1 MGILRS
7 PPFFYTI
14 IIMPFP
20 TTNATQELPAINQ
33 ILSSCGQAPVTT
45 LDQTNPDV
53 AIAYD
58 TLLQVS
64 REVQAEGWTFNKE
77 YHYEF
82 TPDNND
88 EILIPSN
95 ILQIKLTENSA
106 NMDKDGI
113 RRSGKLYDRHNH
125 TYDWT
130 DETVE
135 CDVVWEFDWVDL
147 PQPIQDFIVA
157 RSATFVS
164 QRIVGD
170 AAQYQ
175 MLQQQE
181 AYMRALALEYETQQG
196 QFTFFGHPQG
206 HTNYYQSYQ
215 PFHALSR

>member
-1 MGILRS
+1 
-7 PPFFYTI
+7 
-14 IIMPFP
+14 MPFP

-64 REVQAEGWTFNKE
+64 REVQAEGWTFNTE
-77 YHYEF
+77 YHYDF
-82 TPDNND
+82 TPDTND
-88 EILIPSN
+88 EILIPNN
-95 ILQIKLTENSA
+95 ILQIKLTENWG
-106 NMDKDGI
+106 NVDKDGI
-113 RRSGKLYDRHNH
+113 RRNGKLYDRQDH
-125 TYDWT
+125 TYKWT
-130 DETVE
+130 DQSPVE

-147 PQPIQDFIVA
+147 PQPIQDFITSRA
-157 RSATFVS
+157 ATIVS

-170 AAQYQ
+170 QTQYQ

-181 AYMRALALEYETQQG
+181 AYARALALEYETQQG

-206 HTNYYQSYQ
+206 HQNYYNSYQ
-215 PFHALSR
+215 PYQALAR

>member
-1 MGILRS
+1 MGGFGL
-7 PPFFYTI
+7 PFFFYN
-14 IIMPFP
+14 IMPFP

-53 AIAYD
+53 AVAYD
-58 TLLQVS
+58 TLQQVS

-82 TPDNND
+82 TPDTD
-88 EILIPSN
+88 DQILIPSN

-106 NMDKDGI
+106 NMDKDGV

-130 DETVE
+130 DDTVE

-157 RSATFVS
+157 RAATFVS

-170 AAQYQ
+170 QTQYQ

>member
-1 MGILRS
+1 MGDFGL
-7 PPFFYTI
+7 PFFFYN
-14 IIMPFP
+14 IMPFP

-82 TPDNND
+82 TPDTND
-88 EILIPSN
+88 QISIPSN

-106 NMDKDGI
+106 NMDKDGV

-135 CDVVWEFDWVDL
+135 CDIVWEFDWVDL

-157 RSATFVS
+157 RAATFVS

-170 AAQYQ
+170 NTQYQ

>member
-1 MGILRS
+1 MGGFGL
-7 PPFFYTI
+7 PFFFYN
-14 IIMPFP
+14 IMPFP

-53 AIAYD
+53 AVAYD

-82 TPDNND
+82 TPDTND
-88 EILIPSN
+88 QISIPSN

-106 NMDKDGI
+106 NMDKDGV

-135 CDVVWEFDWVDL
+135 CDIVWEFDWVDL

-170 AAQYQ
+170 TEQYQ

>member
-1 MGILRS
+1 
-7 PPFFYTI
+7 
-14 IIMPFP
+14 MPFP
-20 TTNATQELPAINQ
+20 TTNATKELPAINQ

-82 TPDNND
+82 TPDTND
-88 EILIPSN
+88 EILIPNN
-95 ILQIKLTENSA
+95 ILQIKLTENSG
-106 NMDKDGI
+106 NLDKDGV
-113 RRSGKLYDRHNH
+113 RRNGKLYDRHNH

-157 RSATFVS
+157 RAATFVS

-170 AAQYQ
+170 QNQYQ

>member
-1 MGILRS
+1 
-7 PPFFYTI
+7 
-14 IIMPFP
+14 MPLP

-33 ILSSCGQAPVTT
+33 ILSSCGQAPVTS

-58 TLLQVS
+58 TLRQVS

-82 TPDNND
+82 TPDND
-88 EILIPSN
+88 DQILIPSN

-106 NMDKDGI
+106 NMDKDGV

-135 CDVVWEFDWVDL
+135 CDIVWEFDWVDL

-157 RSATFVS
+157 RAATYVS

-170 AAQYQ
+170 SAQYQ

-206 HTNYYQSYQ
+206 HTNYYQRYQ
-215 PFHALSR
+215 TFHALSR

>member
-1 MGILRS
+1 
-7 PPFFYTI
+7 
-14 IIMPFP
+14 MPFP

-82 TPDNND
+82 TPDTD
-88 EILIPSN
+88 DQILIPSN

-106 NMDKDGI
+106 NMDKDGV

-130 DETVE
+130 DDTVE
-135 CDVVWEFDWVDL
+135 CDIVWEFDWVDL

-157 RSATFVS
+157 RAATFVS

-170 AAQYQ
+170 SAQYQ

>member
-1 MGILRS
+1 
-7 PPFFYTI
+7 
-14 IIMPFP
+14 MPFP

-33 ILSSCGQAPVTT
+33 ILSSCGQAPVTS

-82 TPDNND
+82 TPDND
-88 EILIPSN
+88 DQILIPSN

-106 NMDKDGI
+106 NMDKDGV

-135 CDVVWEFDWVDL
+135 CDIVWEFDWVDL

-157 RSATFVS
+157 RAATYVS

-170 AAQYQ
+170 SAQYQ

>member
-1 MGILRS
+1 
-7 PPFFYTI
+7 
-14 IIMPFP
+14 MPFP

-58 TLLQVS
+58 TLQQVS

-82 TPDNND
+82 TPDND
-88 EILIPSN
+88 DQILIPSN

-106 NMDKDGI
+106 NMDKDGV

-135 CDVVWEFDWVDL
+135 CDIVWEFDWVDL

-157 RSATFVS
+157 RAATFVS

-170 AAQYQ
+170 STQYQ

>member
-1 MGILRS
+1 
-7 PPFFYTI
+7 
-14 IIMPFP
+14 MPFP

-53 AIAYD
+53 AVAYD

-82 TPDNND
+82 TPDTD
-88 EILIPSN
+88 DQILIPSN

-106 NMDKDGI
+106 NMDKDGV

-130 DETVE
+130 DDTVE
-135 CDVVWEFDWVDL
+135 CDIVWEFDWVDL

-157 RSATFVS
+157 RAATFVS

-170 AAQYQ
+170 SAQYQ

>member
-1 MGILRS
+1 
-7 PPFFYTI
+7 
-14 IIMPFP
+14 MPFP

-53 AIAYD
+53 AVAYD

-82 TPDNND
+82 TPDTD
-88 EILIPSN
+88 DQILIPSN

-106 NMDKDGI
+106 NMDKDGV

-130 DETVE
+130 DDTVE
-135 CDVVWEFDWVDL
+135 CDIVWEFDWVDL

-157 RSATFVS
+157 RAATFVS

-170 AAQYQ
+170 QTQYQ

>member
-1 MGILRS
+1 
-7 PPFFYTI
+7 
-14 IIMPFP
+14 MPFP

-45 LDQTNPDV
+45 LDTTNPDV

-64 REVQAEGWTFNKE
+64 REVQSEGWTFNKE
-77 YHYEF
+77 YHYEM
-82 TPDNND
+82 TPDTD
-88 EILIPSN
+88 DFILIPNN

-106 NMDKDGI
+106 NMDKSAI
-113 RRSGKLYDRHNH
+113 RRSGKLYDRQNH
-125 TYDWT
+125 TYKWT

-135 CDVVWEFDWVDL
+135 CDIVWEFDWVDL
-147 PQPIQDFIVA
+147 PQPIQDFITA
-157 RSATFVS
+157 RAATLVS

-170 AAQYQ
+170 TEQYQ

-181 AYMRALALEYETQQG
+181 AFARAMALEYETQQG

-206 HTNYYQSYQ
+206 QQNYYQSYQ
-215 PFHALSR
+215 PFHALKR

>member
-1 MGILRS
+1 
-7 PPFFYTI
+7 
-14 IIMPFP
+14 MPFP

-53 AIAYD
+53 AVAYD
-58 TLLQVS
+58 TLQQVS

-77 YHYEF
+77 YHYEM
-82 TPDNND
+82 TPDTND
-88 EILIPSN
+88 QILIPSN

-106 NMDKDGI
+106 NMDKDGV

-130 DETVE
+130 DDTVE

-157 RSATFVS
+157 RAATFVS

-170 AAQYQ
+170 NTQYQ

>member
-1 MGILRS
+1 MGGFGL
-7 PPFFYTI
+7 PFSFNN
-14 IIMPFP
+14 IMPFP

-53 AIAYD
+53 AVAYD
-58 TLLQVS
+58 TLQQVS

-82 TPDNND
+82 TPDTDNK
-88 EILIPSN
+88 ILIPSN

-106 NMDKDGI
+106 NMDKDGV

-157 RSATFVS
+157 RAATFVS

-170 AAQYQ
+170 QTQYQ

>member
-1 MGILRS
+1 MGDFGL
-7 PPFFYTI
+7 PFFFYN
-14 IIMPFP
+14 IMPFP

-58 TLLQVS
+58 TLQQVS

-82 TPDNND
+82 TPDND
-88 EILIPSN
+88 DQILIPSN

-106 NMDKDGI
+106 NMDKDGV
-113 RRSGKLYDRHNH
+113 RRNGKLYDRHSH
-125 TYDWT
+125 THKWT
-130 DETVE
+130 DDVVE
-135 CDVVWEFDWVDL
+135 CDIVWKFDWVDL

-157 RSATFVS
+157 RAATFVS

-170 AAQYQ
+170 SAQYQ

>member
-1 MGILRS
+1 
-7 PPFFYTI
+7 
-14 IIMPFP
+14 MPFP

-58 TLLQVS
+58 TLQQVS

-82 TPDNND
+82 TPDND
-88 EILIPSN
+88 DQISIPSN

-106 NMDKDGI
+106 NMDKDGV

-135 CDVVWEFDWVDL
+135 CDMVWEFDWVDL

-157 RSATFVS
+157 RAATFVS

-170 AAQYQ
+170 SAQYQ

>member
-1 MGILRS
+1 MGDFGL
-7 PPFFYTI
+7 PFFFYN
-14 IIMPFP
+14 IMPFP

-33 ILSSCGQAPVTT
+33 ILSSCGQAPVTS

-58 TLLQVS
+58 TLLQIS

-82 TPDNND
+82 TPDND
-88 EILIPSN
+88 DQISIPSN

-106 NMDKDGI
+106 NMDKDGV
-113 RRSGKLYDRHNH
+113 RRNGKLYDRHNH

-135 CDVVWEFDWVDL
+135 CDIVWKFDWVDL

-157 RSATFVS
+157 RAATFVS

-170 AAQYQ
+170 SAQYQ

>member
-1 MGILRS
+1 
-7 PPFFYTI
+7 
-14 IIMPFP
+14 MPFP

-77 YHYEF
+77 YHYEM
-82 TPDNND
+82 TPDTND
-88 EILIPSN
+88 QILIPSN

-106 NMDKDGI
+106 NMDKDGV

-130 DETVE
+130 DDTVE
-135 CDVVWEFDWVDL
+135 CDIVWEFDWVDL

-157 RSATFVS
+157 RAATFVS

-170 AAQYQ
+170 NTQYQ